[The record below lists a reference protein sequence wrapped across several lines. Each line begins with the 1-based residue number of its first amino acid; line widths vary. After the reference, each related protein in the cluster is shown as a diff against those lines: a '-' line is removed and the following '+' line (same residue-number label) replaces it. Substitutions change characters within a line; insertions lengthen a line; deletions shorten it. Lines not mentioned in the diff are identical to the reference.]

1 MTEEKQKVSY
11 SWNTEVYHERE
22 YFAPDG
28 TRYQLDHLS
37 NQTHTYTYKYRDNN
51 GERKKGSID
60 IEVRYDPHCFTHERK
75 DGEVTPALSLDEF
88 DDGSTKD
95 RVFDHER
102 YVNSFQLVQSI
113 QYLSR
118 KNCKESRI
126 KGKALYFKQQDKQK
140 PKYGLYVILKVR
152 NISGRLV
159 MFVETAHN
167 RNNEPYKLSLSNKEE
182 TYDIILGRLIY
193 SEWPELLPK
202 Q

>member
-102 YVNSFQLVQSI
+102 YVISFQLVQSI
-113 QYLSR
+113 LYLSR
-118 KNCKESRI
+118 
-126 KGKALYFKQQDKQK
+126 
-140 PKYGLYVILKVR
+140 
-152 NISGRLV
+152 
-159 MFVETAHN
+159 
-167 RNNEPYKLSLSNKEE
+167 
-182 TYDIILGRLIY
+182 
-193 SEWPELLPK
+193 
-202 Q
+202 